1 MGFPPGHAVLQVKV
15 SIKFT
20 LLYPL
25 CLLLAGDLTL
35 NIPISLL
42 SNKYKELDKVYICL
56 SIISIAL
63 HQRIKMLTLP
73 VIKAVFL
80 I

>member
-35 NIPISLL
+35 NIPIS
-42 SNKYKELDKVYICL
+42 KQQV
-56 SIISIAL
+56 
-63 HQRIKMLTLP
+63 
-73 VIKAVFL
+73 
-80 I
+80 